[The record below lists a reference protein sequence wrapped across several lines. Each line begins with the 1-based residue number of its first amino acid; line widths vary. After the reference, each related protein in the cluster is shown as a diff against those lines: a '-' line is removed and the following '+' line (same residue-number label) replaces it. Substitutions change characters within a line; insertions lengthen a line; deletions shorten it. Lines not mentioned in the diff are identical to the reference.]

1 MYLLKYGC
9 VKSMKSSVLRGLGK
23 LSLSFLFSI
32 ILGSFAQAQNS
43 CPDIFG
49 FFAFPRIIDEL
60 DPYAP
65 HTIEDV
71 TSYLRNKIGKETL
84 KEVHNENV
92 DYIILQGPG
101 TLYSNFFKAP
111 DVLKVKEIPNDFG
124 AFNVVRVEFKNG
136 RSAFVFTNVN
146 GESRYIQVLSFL
158 RLARV
163 GESRIYSKGQLS
175 TYNLI
180 YRRTFRSL
188 REVPDLVVFG
198 FSNTSFEIVTKSN
211 PAKSREA
218 YLATNHR
225 YATQKWIKPLYL
237 EHELQ
242 NMGVQAM
249 TFSNGKKVWFID
261 NEYGDRATVLIEALQ
276 NHGVKNILL
285 LGTAGSLNP
294 IYQVGDVVSPHTYSD
309 ASGRMLLSNTTFSL
323 IQRSGEHVH
332 VDSPAL
338 ESKRWLKQEIA
349 DGNDLVDVELQKAA
363 SVIAPTVHFEAYLVV
378 SDLLNSKTPQDYTK
392 WTEKSR
398 QKSMES
404 LKPILNQS
412 LLRIGVQPTTEITD
426 YKVEYFKTTRD
437 DQ

>member
-1 MYLLKYGC
+1 MYLLNYVR
-9 VKSMKSSVLRGLGK
+9 VKSVKSSVLRGLGK
-23 LSLSFLFSI
+23 LSLSLLFSI
-32 ILGSFAQAQNS
+32 GFASYAQAQES
-43 CPDIFG
+43 CQDVFG
-49 FFAFPRIIDEL
+49 FFSFPRIIDEL

-71 TSYLRNKIGKETL
+71 PSYLRNKIGKETL
-84 KEVHNENV
+84 SEVHNENV

-101 TLYSNFFKAP
+101 TLYKNFFTAP
-111 DVLKVKEIPNDFG
+111 DVVKIKEIPNDFG

-146 GESRYIQVLSFL
+146 GESRYLQVLSFL

-163 GESRIYSKGQLS
+163 DENRIYSKGQLVS
-175 TYNLI
+175 YNII
-180 YRRTFRSL
+180 YRRTFRAL
-188 REVPDLVVFG
+188 KEVPDLVVFG
-198 FSNTSFEIVTKSN
+198 FSNTSFEIITKNN
-211 PAKSREA
+211 PVKAREA

-225 YATQKWIKPLYL
+225 YATQKWIKPLFM

-249 TFSNGKKVWFID
+249 TFANGKKVWFID

-294 IYQVGDVVSPHTYSD
+294 IYQVGDVVSPQTYAD
-309 ASGRMLLSNTTFSL
+309 GNGGMILSNTTFSL
-323 IQRSGEHVH
+323 VQRSGEHVH

-363 SVIAPTVHFEAYLVV
+363 GVIAPTVHFEAYLVV

-398 QKSMES
+398 QKSMEA
-404 LKPILNQS
+404 LKPILTQS
-412 LLRIGVQPTTEITD
+412 LLRIGVQPTTEITG
-426 YKVEYFKTTRD
+426 YKVEYFKTTKG